1 MLQPKHLAI
10 VRAALTFW
18 DEEMAGAD
26 KSLFQHYLHVQD
38 AGVEFGADDVLASR
52 QFFQLRNAEA
62 DDRTRY
68 FHCPPVSV
76 LLVPVSGE

>member
-52 QFFQLRNAEA
+52 QFFNSVTLRPTTELDISLPAG
-62 DDRTRY
+62 
-68 FHCPPVSV
+68 SV